1 MFKKKKAAEAEK
13 EKPGKEEGG
22 MKKRSASEIRN
33 AMYGKKEV
41 KDVKK

>member
-13 EKPGKEEGG
+13 EKPGKEDGP
-22 MKKRSASEIRN
+22 KRRSVSEIRN